1 MGDCIG
7 FSSLNFMYLFLPICL
22 LLYFILHGIKA
33 RNYLLL
39 AMSLLFYAWGEPKWI
54 ILMIV
59 TTLIDYG
66 AGLLV
71 DQYRGQKLAK
81 WALAGS
87 VVITLSFLAVF
98 KYLGFFNQNLNQI
111 FGAELPTQIFNL
123 PIGIS
128 FYTFQAITY
137 VVDVYRGKA
146 QVQRSY
152 ANLLLYVALFPQL
165 IAGPIVRYTDIAA
178 QLENREMTLPGF
190 SKGITRFVTGLGK
203 KVLLANIAGQVATSL
218 IGGDLSKASVLGA
231 WLGIFAYTFQI
242 YFDFSGYSDMAIG
255 LGHMFGFTYVE
266 NFNYPYISKSI
277 TEFWRRWHISLSTFF
292 RDYVYIPLGGNRR
305 HQLRNMFI
313 VWALTGLWHGA
324 SWNFVLWGLYYF
336 VFLAIEKL
344 FLGKFLEKLPAV
356 VGHAYALFI
365 IVVGWVFFYFDDVS
379 RLGQM
384 LKLMFGFSGQAG
396 VLPTDT
402 VLLKNH
408 LVFFLVAII
417 ACIPVSKLVKALLIR
432 FSRKG
437 PVQESLAG
445 AAGILY
451 DVALLFFSTAALVG
465 ASYNPFLYF
474 RF

>member
-1 MGDCIG
+1 
-7 FSSLNFMYLFLPICL
+7 MYLFLPVCL
-22 LLYFILHGIKA
+22 LLYFILRGIKA

-39 AMSLLFYAWGEPKWI
+39 VMSLLFYAWGEPKWI
-54 ILMIV
+54 VLMIV
-59 TTLIDYG
+59 TTLVDYG

-71 DQYRGQKLAK
+71 DKYRGQKQAK

-98 KYLGFFNQNLNQI
+98 KYLGFFNQNLNSL

-146 QVQRSY
+146 RVQRSY
-152 ANLLLYVALFPQL
+152 ANLLLYVSLFPQL
-165 IAGPIVRYTDIAA
+165 IAGPIVRYTDIAE
-178 QLENREMTLPGF
+178 QLESRETTVEGF
-190 SKGITRFVTGLGK
+190 ARGITRFVTGLGK
-203 KVLLANIAGQVATSL
+203 KVLLANIAGQIATSL

-305 HQLRNMFI
+305 HQLRNMFV

-344 FLGKFLEKLPAV
+344 FLGKYLEKLPAV
-356 VGHAYALFI
+356 VGHIYALFI
-365 IVVGWVFFYFDDVS
+365 VVVGWVFFYFDDVS

-396 VLPTDT
+396 VMPTDT
-402 VLLKNH
+402 ILLKNH
-408 LVFFLVAII
+408 LVFFMVAIV

-432 FSRKG
+432 FSRRG
-437 PVQESLAG
+437 TVQETVAG
-445 AAGILY
+445 AVGIVY

>member
-1 MGDCIG
+1 
-7 FSSLNFMYLFLPICL
+7 MYLFLPVCL
-22 LLYFILHGIKA
+22 LLYFILRSIKA

-71 DQYRGQKLAK
+71 DKYRGQKLAK

-178 QLENREMTLPGF
+178 QLENRETTLPGF

-218 IGGDLSKASVLGA
+218 IGGDLSQASVLGA

-292 RDYVYIPLGGNRR
+292 RDYVYIPLGCNLR
-305 HQLRNMFI
+305 HHLRNMFI

-344 FLGKFLEKLPAV
+344 FLGQLLEKLPAV
-356 VGHAYALFI
+356 VGHVYALFI

-417 ACIPVSKLVKALLIR
+417 ACLPVSKLVKALLIR
-432 FSRKG
+432 FSRRG
-437 PVQESLAG
+437 TAQEAIAG
-445 AAGILY
+445 AVGIVY

>member
-1 MGDCIG
+1 
-7 FSSLNFMYLFLPICL
+7 MYLFLPICL

-39 AMSLLFYAWGEPKWI
+39 VMSLLFYAWGEPKWI

-190 SKGITRFVTGLGK
+190 SNGITRFVTGLGK

>member
-1 MGDCIG
+1 MV

-39 AMSLLFYAWGEPKWI
+39 VMSLLFYAWGEPKWI

-344 FLGKFLEKLPAV
+344 FLGQLLEKLPAV
-356 VGHAYALFI
+356 VGHVYALFI

-417 ACIPVSKLVKALLIR
+417 ACLPVSKLVKALLIR
-432 FSRKG
+432 FSRRG
-437 PVQESLAG
+437 TAQEAIAG
-445 AAGILY
+445 AVGIVY

>member
-1 MGDCIG
+1 
-7 FSSLNFMYLFLPICL
+7 MYLFLPICL

-39 AMSLLFYAWGEPKWI
+39 VMSLLFYAWGEPKWI

-408 LVFFLVAII
+408 LVFSLWRSSPASQF
-417 ACIPVSKLVKALLIR
+417 PSLLR
-432 FSRKG
+432 RC
-437 PVQESLAG
+437 
-445 AAGILY
+445 
-451 DVALLFFSTAALVG
+451 
-465 ASYNPFLYF
+465 
-474 RF
+474 

>member
-1 MGDCIG
+1 
-7 FSSLNFMYLFLPICL
+7 MYLFLPICL

-39 AMSLLFYAWGEPKWI
+39 VMSLLFYAWGEPKWI

-437 PVQESLAG
+437 SVQESLAG

-451 DVALLFFSTAALVG
+451 DVALL
-465 ASYNPFLYF
+465 
-474 RF
+474 

>member
-1 MGDCIG
+1 
-7 FSSLNFMYLFLPICL
+7 MYLFLPICL

-39 AMSLLFYAWGEPKWI
+39 VMSLLFYAWGEPKWI

-66 AGLLV
+66 VGLLV

>member
-1 MGDCIG
+1 M
-7 FSSLNFMYLFLPICL
+7 
-22 LLYFILHGIKA
+22 
-33 RNYLLL
+33 
-39 AMSLLFYAWGEPKWI
+39 MSLLFYAWGEPKWI

-344 FLGKFLEKLPAV
+344 FLGQLLEKLPAV

>member
-1 MGDCIG
+1 MV
-7 FSSLNFMYLFLPICL
+7 FSSLNFMYLFLPVCL
-22 LLYFILHGIKA
+22 LLYFILRGIKA

-39 AMSLLFYAWGEPKWI
+39 VMSLLFYAWGEPKWI
-54 ILMIV
+54 VLMIV
-59 TTLIDYG
+59 TTLVDYG

-71 DQYRGQKLAK
+71 DKYRGQKQAK

-98 KYLGFFNQNLNQI
+98 KYLGFFNQNLNSL

-146 QVQRSY
+146 RVQRSY
-152 ANLLLYVALFPQL
+152 ANLLLYVSLFPQL
-165 IAGPIVRYTDIAA
+165 IAGPIVRYTDIAE
-178 QLENREMTLPGF
+178 QLESRETTVEGF
-190 SKGITRFVTGLGK
+190 ARGITRFVTGLGK
-203 KVLLANIAGQVATSL
+203 KVLLANIAGQIATSL
-218 IGGDLSKASVLGA
+218 IGGDLSKTSVLGA

-305 HQLRNMFI
+305 HQLRNMFV

-344 FLGKFLEKLPAV
+344 FLGKYLEKLPAV
-356 VGHAYALFI
+356 VGHIYALFI
-365 IVVGWVFFYFDDVS
+365 VVVGWVFFYFDDVS

-396 VLPTDT
+396 VMPTDT
-402 VLLKNH
+402 ILLKNH
-408 LVFFLVAII
+408 LVFFMVAIV

-432 FSRKG
+432 FSRRG
-437 PVQESLAG
+437 TVQETVAG
-445 AAGILY
+445 AVGIVY

>member
-1 MGDCIG
+1 MV
-7 FSSLNFMYLFLPICL
+7 FSSLNFMYLFLPVCL
-22 LLYFILHGIKA
+22 LLYFILRGIKA
-33 RNYLLL
+33 RNDLLL

-54 ILMIV
+54 VLMIV
-59 TTLIDYG
+59 TTLVDYG

-71 DQYRGQKLAK
+71 DKYRGQKQAK

-98 KYLGFFNQNLNQI
+98 KYLGFFNQNLNSI

-146 QVQRSY
+146 RVQRSY
-152 ANLLLYVALFPQL
+152 ANLLLYVSLFPQL
-165 IAGPIVRYTDIAA
+165 IAGPIVRYTDIAE
-178 QLENREMTLPGF
+178 QLESRETTVEGF
-190 SKGITRFVTGLGK
+190 ARGITRFVTGLGK
-203 KVLLANIAGQVATSL
+203 KVLLANIAGQIATSL

-305 HQLRNMFI
+305 HQLRNMFV

-344 FLGKFLEKLPAV
+344 FLGRYLEKLPAV
-356 VGHAYALFI
+356 VGHVYALFI
-365 IVVGWVFFYFDDVS
+365 VVVGWVFFYFDDVS

-384 LKLMFGFSGQAG
+384 LRLMFGFSGQAG
-396 VLPTDT
+396 VMPTDT
-402 VLLKNH
+402 ILLKNH
-408 LVFFLVAII
+408 LVFFIVAII
-417 ACIPVSKLVKALLIR
+417 ACIPVSKLAKALLIR
-432 FSRKG
+432 FSRRG
-437 PVQESLAG
+437 TVQEAVAG
-445 AAGILY
+445 AVGIVY

>member
-1 MGDCIG
+1 
-7 FSSLNFMYLFLPICL
+7 MYLFLPICL

-39 AMSLLFYAWGEPKWI
+39 VMSLLFYAWGEPKWI

-178 QLENREMTLPGF
+178 QLENREMILPGF

-203 KVLLANIAGQVATSL
+203 KVLLANIAGQIATSL

>member
-1 MGDCIG
+1 
-7 FSSLNFMYLFLPICL
+7 MYLFLPVCL
-22 LLYFILHGIKA
+22 LLYFILRSIKA

-71 DQYRGQKLAK
+71 DKYRGQKLAK

-178 QLENREMTLPGF
+178 QLENRETTLPVF

-218 IGGDLSKASVLGA
+218 IGGDLSQASVLGA

-356 VGHAYALFI
+356 VGHVYALFI

-402 VLLKNH
+402 ILLKNH

-432 FSRKG
+432 FSRRG
-437 PVQESLAG
+437 TAQEAIAG
-445 AAGILY
+445 AVGIVY

>member
-1 MGDCIG
+1 M
-7 FSSLNFMYLFLPICL
+7 
-22 LLYFILHGIKA
+22 
-33 RNYLLL
+33 
-39 AMSLLFYAWGEPKWI
+39 
-54 ILMIV
+54 
-59 TTLIDYG
+59 
-66 AGLLV
+66 
-71 DQYRGQKLAK
+71 
-81 WALAGS
+81 
-87 VVITLSFLAVF
+87 
-98 KYLGFFNQNLNQI
+98 
-111 FGAELPTQIFNL
+111 
-123 PIGIS
+123 
-128 FYTFQAITY
+128 
-137 VVDVYRGKA
+137 
-146 QVQRSY
+146 
-152 ANLLLYVALFPQL
+152 
-165 IAGPIVRYTDIAA
+165 
-178 QLENREMTLPGF
+178 
-190 SKGITRFVTGLGK
+190 
-203 KVLLANIAGQVATSL
+203 LLANIAGQVATSL

-292 RDYVYIPLGGNRR
+292 RDYVYIPLGGR

>member
-1 MGDCIG
+1 M
-7 FSSLNFMYLFLPICL
+7 
-22 LLYFILHGIKA
+22 
-33 RNYLLL
+33 
-39 AMSLLFYAWGEPKWI
+39 
-54 ILMIV
+54 
-59 TTLIDYG
+59 
-66 AGLLV
+66 
-71 DQYRGQKLAK
+71 
-81 WALAGS
+81 
-87 VVITLSFLAVF
+87 ITLSFLAVF

-203 KVLLANIAGQVATSL
+203 KVLLANIAGQIATSL

-437 PVQESLAG
+437 SVQESLAG

>member
-1 MGDCIG
+1 
-7 FSSLNFMYLFLPICL
+7 MYLFLPICL

-39 AMSLLFYAWGEPKWI
+39 VMSLLFYAWGEPKWI

-152 ANLLLYVALFPQL
+152 ANLLPYVALFPQL

>member
-1 MGDCIG
+1 
-7 FSSLNFMYLFLPICL
+7 MYLFLPVCL
-22 LLYFILHGIKA
+22 LLHFLLRGIKA

-39 AMSLLFYAWGEPKWI
+39 AMSLFFYAWGEPKWI
-54 ILMIV
+54 ILMLV
-59 TTLIDYG
+59 TTFVDYG

-71 DQYRGQKLAK
+71 DKYHGKKQAK
-81 WALAGS
+81 WALAGA

-98 KYLGFFNQNLNQI
+98 KYLGFFNQNLNSV
-111 FGAELPTQIFNL
+111 FGASLPTQLFNL

-152 ANLLLYVALFPQL
+152 ANLLLYVSLFPQL
-165 IAGPIVRYTDIAA
+165 IAGPIVRYTDIAE
-178 QLENREMTLPGF
+178 QLENRQTTLAGF
-190 SKGITRFVTGLGK
+190 SHGITRFATGLGK

-218 IGGDLSKASVLGA
+218 IGGELSKASVLGA
-231 WLGIFAYTFQI
+231 WLGIIAYTFQI

-305 HQLRNMFI
+305 HQLLNMFI

-336 VFLAIEKL
+336 LFLAIEKM
-344 FLGKFLEKLPAV
+344 FLGRYLEKLPAV
-356 VGHAYALFI
+356 VGHVYALFI
-365 IVVGWVFFYFDDVS
+365 VIVGWVFFYFDDVS
-379 RLGQM
+379 RLGHM
-384 LKLMFGFSGQAG
+384 LKLMFGLSGQPG
-396 VLPTDT
+396 VMPTDT
-402 VLLKNH
+402 TLLKNH
-408 LVFFLVAII
+408 LVFFVVAVL
-417 ACIPVSKLVKALLIR
+417 ACIPVSRLAKGLLLR
-432 FSRKG
+432 FSRRG
-437 PVQESLAG
+437 TAQEAVAG
-445 AAGILY
+445 AAGIVF
-451 DVALLFFSTAALVG
+451 DAALLFFSTAALVG
-465 ASYNPFLYF
+465 SSYNPFLYF

>member
-1 MGDCIG
+1 
-7 FSSLNFMYLFLPICL
+7 MYLFLPICL

-39 AMSLLFYAWGEPKWI
+39 VMSLLFYAWGEPKWI

-231 WLGIFAYTFQI
+231 WLGIFAYSFQI

>member
-1 MGDCIG
+1 
-7 FSSLNFMYLFLPICL
+7 MYLFLPICL

-39 AMSLLFYAWGEPKWI
+39 VMSLLFYAWGEPKWI

-203 KVLLANIAGQVATSL
+203 KVLLANIAGQIATSL

-255 LGHMFGFTYVE
+255 LGKIFGFRFLE
-266 NFNYPYISKSI
+266 NFNYPYISSSI
-277 TEFWRRWHISLSTFF
+277 TEFWRRWHISLGTWF

-437 PVQESLAG
+437 SVQESLAG

>member
-1 MGDCIG
+1 
-7 FSSLNFMYLFLPICL
+7 MYLFLPICL

>member
-1 MGDCIG
+1 
-7 FSSLNFMYLFLPICL
+7 MYLFLPICL

-39 AMSLLFYAWGEPKWI
+39 VMSLLFYAWGEPKWI

-255 LGHMFGFTYVE
+255 LGLMCGFTYVE

>member
-1 MGDCIG
+1 
-7 FSSLNFMYLFLPICL
+7 MYLFLPVCL
-22 LLYFILHGIKA
+22 LLYFILRGIKA
-33 RNYLLL
+33 RNDLLL

-54 ILMIV
+54 VLMIV
-59 TTLIDYG
+59 TTLVDYG

-71 DQYRGQKLAK
+71 DKYRGQKQAK

-87 VVITLSFLAVF
+87 VVITLSFLAIF
-98 KYLGFFNQNLNQI
+98 KYLGFFNQNLNSI

-146 QVQRSY
+146 RVQRSY
-152 ANLLLYVALFPQL
+152 ANLLLYVSLFPQL
-165 IAGPIVRYTDIAA
+165 IAGPIVRYTDIAE
-178 QLENREMTLPGF
+178 QLESRETTVEGF
-190 SKGITRFVTGLGK
+190 ARGITRFVTGLGK
-203 KVLLANIAGQVATSL
+203 KVLLANIAGQIATSL

-266 NFNYPYISKSI
+266 NFNYPYISRSI

-344 FLGKFLEKLPAV
+344 FLGRYLEKLPAV
-356 VGHAYALFI
+356 VGHVYALFI
-365 IVVGWVFFYFDDVS
+365 VVVGWVFFYFDDVS

-396 VLPTDT
+396 MMPTDT
-402 VLLKNH
+402 ILLKNH
-408 LVFFLVAII
+408 LVFFIVAII
-417 ACIPVSKLVKALLIR
+417 ACIPVSKLAKALLIR
-432 FSRKG
+432 FSRRG
-437 PVQESLAG
+437 TVQEAVAG
-445 AAGILY
+445 AVEIVY

>member
-1 MGDCIG
+1 
-7 FSSLNFMYLFLPICL
+7 MYLFLPICL

-39 AMSLLFYAWGEPKWI
+39 VMSLLFYAWGEPEWI

>member
-1 MGDCIG
+1 
-7 FSSLNFMYLFLPICL
+7 MYLFLPICL

-39 AMSLLFYAWGEPKWI
+39 VMSLLFYAWGEPKWI

-451 DVALLFFSTAALVG
+451 DVALPFFSTAALVG

>member
-1 MGDCIG
+1 
-7 FSSLNFMYLFLPICL
+7 MYLFLPVCL
-22 LLYFILHGIKA
+22 LLYFILRGIKA
-33 RNYLLL
+33 RNDLLL

-54 ILMIV
+54 VLMIV
-59 TTLIDYG
+59 TTLVDYG

-71 DQYRGQKLAK
+71 DKYRGQKQAK

-98 KYLGFFNQNLNQI
+98 KYLGFFNQNLNSI

-146 QVQRSY
+146 RVQRSY
-152 ANLLLYVALFPQL
+152 ANLLLYVSLFPQL
-165 IAGPIVRYTDIAA
+165 IAGPIVRYTDIAE
-178 QLENREMTLPGF
+178 QLESRETTVEGF
-190 SKGITRFVTGLGK
+190 ARGITRFVTGLGK
-203 KVLLANIAGQVATSL
+203 KVLLANIAGQIATSL

-305 HQLRNMFI
+305 HQLRNMFV

-344 FLGKFLEKLPAV
+344 FLGRYLEKLPAV
-356 VGHAYALFI
+356 VGHIYALFI
-365 IVVGWVFFYFDDVS
+365 VVVGWVFFYFDDVS

-384 LKLMFGFSGQAG
+384 LRLMFGFSGQAG
-396 VLPTDT
+396 VMPTDT
-402 VLLKNH
+402 ILLKNH
-408 LVFFLVAII
+408 LVFFIVAII
-417 ACIPVSKLVKALLIR
+417 ACIPVSKLAKALLIR
-432 FSRKG
+432 FSRRG
-437 PVQESLAG
+437 TVQEAVAG
-445 AAGILY
+445 AVGIVY

>member
-1 MGDCIG
+1 MV

-39 AMSLLFYAWGEPKWI
+39 VMSLLFYAWGEPKWI

-356 VGHAYALFI
+356 VWHAYALFI

-437 PVQESLAG
+437 SVQESLAG

>member
-1 MGDCIG
+1 MV

-39 AMSLLFYAWGEPKWI
+39 VMSLLFYAWGEPKWI

-203 KVLLANIAGQVATSL
+203 KVLLANIAGQIATSL

-344 FLGKFLEKLPAV
+344 FLGQLLEKLPAV

>member
-1 MGDCIG
+1 
-7 FSSLNFMYLFLPICL
+7 MYLFLPVCL
-22 LLYFILHGIKA
+22 LLYFILRGIKA

-39 AMSLLFYAWGEPKWI
+39 VMSLLFYAWGEPKWI
-54 ILMIV
+54 VLMIV
-59 TTLIDYG
+59 TTLVDYG

-71 DQYRGQKLAK
+71 DKYRGQKQAK

-98 KYLGFFNQNLNQI
+98 KYLVFFNQNLNSL

-146 QVQRSY
+146 RVQRSY
-152 ANLLLYVALFPQL
+152 ANLLLYVSLFPQL
-165 IAGPIVRYTDIAA
+165 IAGPIVRYTDIAE
-178 QLENREMTLPGF
+178 QLESRETTVEGF
-190 SKGITRFVTGLGK
+190 ARGITRFVTGLGK
-203 KVLLANIAGQVATSL
+203 KVLLANIAGQIATSL
-218 IGGDLSKASVLGA
+218 IGGDLSKTSVLGA

-305 HQLRNMFI
+305 HQLRNMFV

-344 FLGKFLEKLPAV
+344 FLGKYLEKLPAV
-356 VGHAYALFI
+356 VGHIYALFI
-365 IVVGWVFFYFDDVS
+365 VVVGWVFFYFDDVS

-396 VLPTDT
+396 VMPTDT
-402 VLLKNH
+402 ILLKNH
-408 LVFFLVAII
+408 LVFFMVAIV

-432 FSRKG
+432 FSRRG
-437 PVQESLAG
+437 TVQETVAG
-445 AAGILY
+445 AVGIVY